1 MEAVID
7 QAGEQTNPV
16 VQNRS
21 GGVGNSEKEVNPS
34 SQGLSESSGSSEL
47 AVTKSGGLPSLQQ
60 FMQQPTVKRLMP
72 GVALLLGVLFV
83 LIFWVSMSATPY
95 KSVSDGMQSEDV
107 QLAFEA
113 LQSSNYKVKINEST
127 GRLEVPVDQYQS
139 ARIYLAS
146 QGLPRA
152 ASSGGMGSLSEN
164 SSMTTSQFME
174 QVKYNAALENELA
187 RTIAEIST
195 IDTVRV
201 HLAAPKQSVFVRDR
215 QPAKASVV
223 VKPYRGRVVD
233 AGQVQS
239 IVHLVSSSVPYLA
252 LEDVTVV
259 DNVGNLLT
267 ASNKDSAAP
276 ALSNARF
283 ETDREMELT
292 SRIYDL
298 LTPALGGGNVRTVV
312 NLEMD
317 FTQRESTFEQYF
329 DADEGAP
336 EIRSEVITSDTQ
348 TGIAASGVPGGT
360 TNVPPD
366 QAEVVPEGEVPEDP
380 VNTSTATNEREQT
393 TRNYELDKE
402 IRFVKEQIG
411 RVTAMTAGVIVDES
425 ALKDLATRRYRSVNG
440 LEGSFDQEGTELSF
454 NDEGSTPEATS
465 GESEIPAEL
474 LATLMEAELDRFR
487 SLVLS
492 ALPYDATRGDSV
504 TISTA
509 PFFVDPP
516 QEYQLPWHQDP
527 AILEWGRHGMTS
539 LGLIAFF
546 LIVVA
551 PVLRA
556 YLPSKDDDVEA
567 LLAEQLADG
576 ELSAEDRQALE
587 DGEALDEIKA
597 KLKPKKSAISAD
609 MLDTANSYD
618 DKVAIVRL
626 LVAEDA
632 GRVANVLKKMIKPA

>member
-7 QAGEQTNPV
+7 QTGEQANPA
-16 VQNRS
+16 VQNR
-21 GGVGNSEKEVNPS
+21 GVGVSNSEKEVNLASQGAIEASDS
-34 SQGLSESSGSSEL
+34 SQL
-47 AVTKSGGLPSLQQ
+47 ATTKSGGLPSLKQ
-60 FMQQPTVKRLMP
+60 FMQQPSVKRLMP
-72 GVALLLGVLFV
+72 GVALLLGLLFV

-152 ASSGGMGSLSEN
+152 ASNGGMGSLSEN

-267 ASNKDSAAP
+267 AGNKDNAAP

-283 ETDREMELT
+283 ETDREMELM

-329 DADEGAP
+329 DAEEGAP

-366 QAEVVPEGEVPEDP
+366 QAEVVPEGEVAEDP
-380 VNTSTATNEREQT
+380 VNTSTATTEREQT

-402 IRFVKEQIG
+402 IRFVKEQVG
-411 RVTAMTAGVIVDES
+411 RVTAMTAAVMVDES
-425 ALKDLATRRYRSVNG
+425 ALKDLATRRYRSANG
-440 LEGSFDQEGTELSF
+440 LEDSFYKEGTEVRSSDQ
-454 NDEGSTPEATS
+454 NSAPAVTS
-465 GESEIPAEL
+465 NESEIPAEL

-487 SLVLS
+487 GLVLS
-492 ALPYDATRGDSV
+492 ALPYDAVRGDSV

-509 PFFVDPP
+509 PFYVDPP
-516 QEYQLPWHQDP
+516 QEYQLPWHKDP

-556 YLPSKDDDVEA
+556 YLPSKDDDVQA